1 METHRPTDIA
11 FYDDALLVDSGKH
24 FIPMAR
30 ELLRR
35 DMRCRFHTPN
45 GIHGREISP
54 EIANL
59 MYEVGFKT
67 VRLGL
72 ETSNATRQRR
82 IGDKITNREMER
94 AIAYLRGAGFSKEDI
109 GVYILAGLPRQS
121 ASEVE
126 ESIRFVQA
134 CGATPKLAEYS
145 PIPQTPLWEAAV
157 RASEFDL
164 RGEPLF
170 HNNSILP
177 CRWEGFTWE
186 DLNELK
192 VNVRN

>member
-1 METHRPTDIA
+1 
-11 FYDDALLVDSGKH
+11 
-24 FIPMAR
+24 
-30 ELLRR
+30 
-35 DMRCRFHTPN
+35 
-45 GIHGREISP
+45 
-54 EIANL
+54 

-72 ETSNATRQRR
+72 ETSDAIRQKR

-94 AIAYLRGAGFSKEDI
+94 AIAYLRAGGFSKESV
-109 GVYILAGLPRQS
+109 GVYILAGLPAQRV
-121 ASEVE
+121 SEVR
-126 ESIRFVQA
+126 ESIRFVQS
-134 CGATPKLAEYS
+134 CGAIPKLAEYS

-164 RGEPLF
+164 RDEPLF

-186 DLNELK
+186 DLNEVK
-192 VNVRN
+192 VNLRN

>member
-1 METHRPTDIA
+1 
-11 FYDDALLVDSGKH
+11 
-24 FIPMAR
+24 
-30 ELLRR
+30 LR
-35 DMRCRFHTPN
+35 T
-45 GIHGREISP
+45 
-54 EIANL
+54 
-59 MYEVGFKT
+59 
-67 VRLGL
+67 
-72 ETSNATRQRR
+72 
-82 IGDKITNREMER
+82 
-94 AIAYLRGAGFSKEDI
+94 AGFSRDEV
-109 GVYILAGLPRQS
+109 GVYILAGLPGQGV
-121 ASEVE
+121 SEVQ
-126 ESIRFVQA
+126 ESIRFVRA

-192 VNVRN
+192 LRLRT